1 MKKVTIEPFK
11 VIGIAVRTTNE
22 HGKSAQ
28 DIGQLWGK
36 FMGEGI
42 AEKIP
47 NKIGSN
53 VFSVY
58 TNYQG
63 DHTQPYDTILG
74 CKVSSLE
81 DIPEGFVGQS
91 FDGGTYGKFV
101 SKGDLT
107 KGVVFGTWAEI
118 NERQL
123 DRVFTA
129 DFELYGQKAMNP
141 TAAEVEVYVGIKNTT
156 ND

>member
-1 MKKVTIEPFK
+1 MQKVNIEPFK

-22 HGKSAQ
+22 NGQSAQ

-36 FMGEGI
+36 FMSDDI

-47 NKIGSN
+47 NKIETDVLSI
-53 VFSVY
+53 Y

-63 DHTQPYDTILG
+63 DHTQPYDTILC

-81 DIPEGFVGQS
+81 KIPEGMVGQS
-91 FDGGTYGKFV
+91 FDGGTYEKFV

-107 KGVVFGTWAEI
+107 KGVVYGTWLEI
-118 NERQL
+118 WQKDL
-123 DRVFTA
+123 DRAFTA
-129 DFELYGQKAMNP
+129 DFEIYGAKAQNP
-141 TAAEVEVYVGIKNTT
+141 TDAEVAVLVAVNE
-156 ND
+156 

>member
-1 MKKVTIEPFK
+1 MQKVQIESFK

-22 HGKSAQ
+22 KGKSAQ
-28 DIGQLWGK
+28 DIGQLWGR
-36 FMGEGI
+36 FMSEGV

-47 NKIGSN
+47 IKIDAN
-53 VFSVY
+53 FFSVY

-74 CKVSSLE
+74 CKVSTLE
-81 DIPEGFVGQS
+81 NIPDGMVGQS

-107 KGVVFGTWAEI
+107 KGAVYGTWAEI
-118 NERQL
+118 LETNL
-123 DRVFTA
+123 DRTFTA
-129 DFELYGQKAMNP
+129 DFEVYGEKAQNP
-141 TAAEVEVYVGIKNTT
+141 TDAEVDVLVAIK
-156 ND
+156 

>member
-1 MKKVTIEPFK
+1 MQNVKIEPFK
-11 VIGIAVRTTNE
+11 VIGISVNTTNE
-22 HGKSAQ
+22 NGKSAQ

-36 FMGEGI
+36 FMSEGTVN
-42 AEKIP
+42 KIP
-47 NKIGSN
+47 NKVDDNI
-53 VFSVY
+53 FSIY

-74 CKVSSLE
+74 CKVSSLKE
-81 DIPEGFVGQS
+81 IPGGMVGQS
-91 FDGGTYGKFV
+91 FEGGSYRKFV

-107 KGVVFGTWAEI
+107 KGVVFGTWSEI
-118 NERQL
+118 NHQKL

-129 DFELYGQKAMNP
+129 DFELYGEKAQNP
-141 TAAEVEVYVGIKNTT
+141 TDAEVEVFVGIKNEN